1 MKKISWILILC
12 MLTALLAGCGTTSSS
27 GTSSNDKPEI
37 EVPNFADAIIQHT
50 VFKADEGESYREYQ
64 IVYYTGETHKLTKL
78 VVEVQFDKDYGYTEE
93 YLNEAD
99 LDETYPNFSTFSF
112 ASRQVID
119 DGDYYTLVVTFD
131 ELDNMDNID
140 RLEESGIIQTDD
152 SPDSTFMDADSYMDL
167 LRGQGYP
174 EVEITDDAY
183 LTLHF

>member
-1 MKKISWILILC
+1 M
-12 MLTALLAGCGTTSSS
+12 
-27 GTSSNDKPEI
+27 
-37 EVPNFADAIIQHT
+37 
-50 VFKADEGESYREYQ
+50 
-64 IVYYTGETHKLTKL
+64 
-78 VVEVQFDKDYGYTEE
+78 VEVQFDKAYGYTEE

-99 LDETYPNFSTFSF
+99 LDETYPNFSTVSF

-152 SPDSTFMDADSYMDL
+152 SPDATFMDADSYMDL
-167 LRGQGYP
+167 LRSQGYP